1 MRLLVKRLAYH
12 PFNSGLSLENSS
24 SSPSFQSSNLG
35 NQSSLPL
42 IPPPKLNVGCIYALL
57 ILKEKLR
64 NSKKEKKIKTCI
76 VCLIA
81 KLSNNWE
88 NVIIFYEK
96 LKCEIS
102 NLVKYFIISDFY
114 KIIFERLVQKSD
126 NISLNHSSFSPTF

>member
-12 PFNSGLSLENSS
+12 PFNSGLSLGNSN
-24 SSPSFQSSNLG
+24 SSPSFQSSNFG

-42 IPPPKLNVGCIYALL
+42 IPSPKLNVGCICALL

-114 KIIFERLVQKSD
+114 KIIFERLVEKSD